1 MIRKSF
7 FLILVFAL
15 LSVPVFLMAH
25 AFTHFAQVDAL
36 DITEAENDDDA
47 DRDEI
52 CLDCL
57 AFTALSIIL
66 IVSGAVSESFSAT
79 SALVFIGEWT
89 SLRQR
94 FLSILFPR
102 TPLSIS
108 NHLSF

>member
-57 AFTALSIIL
+57 AFTALSII
-66 IVSGAVSESFSAT
+66 
-79 SALVFIGEWT
+79 FIGEWT

>member
-1 MIRKSF
+1 
-7 FLILVFAL
+7 
-15 LSVPVFLMAH
+15 
-25 AFTHFAQVDAL
+25 VDAL

-66 IVSGAVSESFSAT
+66 IVSGLFLSHSAQRQRWF
-79 SALVFIGEWT
+79 FIGEWT

>member
-36 DITEAENDDDA
+36 DITEAEYDDDA

-66 IVSGAVSESFSAT
+66 IVSGLFLSHSAQ
-79 SALVFIGEWT
+79 
-89 SLRQR
+89 RQR
-94 FLSILFPR
+94 WFSLANGHHLDNDSFPYYSRAPPCQFLI
-102 TPLSIS
+102 I
-108 NHLSF
+108 

>member
-57 AFTALSIIL
+57 AFTALSTIL
-66 IVSGAVSESFSAT
+66 IVSG
-79 SALVFIGEWT
+79 L
-89 SLRQR
+89 
-94 FLSILFPR
+94 FLS
-102 TPLSIS
+102 LSAQCQRWFS
-108 NHLSF
+108 LTTGHHFDNDSLPYYSRAPPFTF